1 MKPTHEELLSSWPK
15 RADGQP
21 ESPAF
26 LANLQDVGGI
36 ADMSIAMLE
45 SFGIPVLKK
54 YRSGGGA
61 GRIVLGFSGYG
72 ADLFVPVSRLEE
84 AKALLEAPE
93 DDIP

>member
-1 MKPTHEELLSSWPK
+1 MGLTHEELLARWPQ

-26 LANLQDVGGI
+26 LANLQDVGSI
-36 ADMSIAMLE
+36 ADMSVAMLE

-54 YRSGGGA
+54 YREGGGA

-72 ADLFVPVSRLEE
+72 ADLYVPVSRLEE

-93 DDIP
+93 SGEE

>member
-1 MKPTHEELLSSWPK
+1 MGLTHEELLARWPQ

-36 ADMSIAMLE
+36 ADMSVALLE

-54 YRSGGGA
+54 YREGGGA

-72 ADLFVPVSRLEE
+72 ADLYVPASRLEE
-84 AKALLEAPE
+84 AKALLEPSSSSE
-93 DDIP
+93 H

>member
-1 MKPTHEELLSSWPK
+1 MGLTHEELLARWPK
-15 RADGQP
+15 RADGRP
-21 ESPAF
+21 EAQAF

-93 DDIP
+93 EDLS